1 MTHSQTPIQT
11 AIFSNDTLIKLPTHK
26 FYRQTFL
33 FHELLSILLWAVTR
47 VSYDVNCLIDG
58 SKGTA
63 IQPSGGW
70 DRGTI
75 RLLAIAGFKMRG
87 EETLNHIDCLT
98 RQTPRL
104 ILPDTAVIQADTN
117 LICREP
123 RQVSEIVKE
132 LKEEVQIA
140 CTEMTDF
147 VKPTRLGFPTIEF
160 LEPGQEWR
168 HAEMRLTMELSL
180 ISDRNKDDDNGQPRD
195 RVISQSISPIGDVYG
210 PSTAT

>member
-1 MTHSQTPIQT
+1 MIHSQTPIQT

-33 FHELLSILLWAVTR
+33 FNELLSILLWAVTR
-47 VSYDVNCLIDG
+47 VSYDVKCLIDG
-58 SKGTA
+58 SQGTA

-75 RLLAIAGFKMRG
+75 RLLTIAGFKMRG
-87 EETLNHIDCLT
+87 EETLHHIDCLT

-123 RQVSEIVKE
+123 RQVSEIIKE

-140 CTEMTDF
+140 CVETTDF
-147 VKPTRLGFPTIEF
+147 IKPTRLGFPPIEF

-168 HAEMRLTMELSL
+168 HAEMRLNMELSFM
-180 ISDRNKDDDNGQPRD
+180 SDRSKGEENGQSRD
-195 RVISQSISPIGDVYG
+195 GAISQSISPLGNI
-210 PSTAT
+210 